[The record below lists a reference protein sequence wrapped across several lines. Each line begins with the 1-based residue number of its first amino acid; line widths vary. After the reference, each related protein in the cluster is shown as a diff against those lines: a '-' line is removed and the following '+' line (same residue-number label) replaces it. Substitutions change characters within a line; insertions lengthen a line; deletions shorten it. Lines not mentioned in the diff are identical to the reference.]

1 MINEW
6 FFWSV
11 VVVTIALLFRAYF
24 PPPENR

>member
-11 VVVTIALLFRAYF
+11 VVVTTAIMIRTYW
-24 PPPENR
+24 PPAEKR